1 MHKFALKGQVH
12 IFSFINISEFWLV
25 NLIHN
30 YFYELSLIFLNKSTG
45 NKHDRIGLEQI
56 CS

>member
-45 NKHDRIGLEQI
+45 NKHNRIGLEQI